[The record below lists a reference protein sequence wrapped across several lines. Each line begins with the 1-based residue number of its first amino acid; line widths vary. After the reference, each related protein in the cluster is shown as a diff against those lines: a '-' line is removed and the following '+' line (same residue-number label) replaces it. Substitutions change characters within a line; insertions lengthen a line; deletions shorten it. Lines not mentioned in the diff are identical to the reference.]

1 MILQSALQIKGP
13 MCRRDV
19 DRGDVVGIY
28 VYLTEG
34 GQGLVGYSWVANK
47 QSEVWKFKFI
57 SRELELSNLLGLV
70 LGCIEAKFCK

>member
-34 GQGLVGYSWVANK
+34 GQGLVGYSWAANK
-47 QSEVWKFKFI
+47 QSEV
-57 SRELELSNLLGLV
+57 
-70 LGCIEAKFCK
+70 